1 MIQVDTVLEQWQ
13 RERPDL
19 EVGPMGLTGRL
30 KRIGRHLE
38 REMEKVFSPH
48 DLNPA
53 TFDVL
58 ATLRRSGA
66 PYRLSPGDLMAN
78 TMVTSGTMTHR
89 ADQLVR
95 AGLVER
101 ISNPQDGRSVLIGL
115 TRRGMKIIDAA
126 VTEHVGNLA
135 RLTSSLTE
143 SEAKRL
149 DRLLERYLA
158 ALESAEDAAG

>member
-1 MIQVDTVLEQWQ
+1 MIQVDTVLKQWQ

-38 REMEKVFSPH
+38 REMEKVFAAH
-48 DLNPA
+48 DLNLA
-53 TFDVL
+53 SFDVL

-78 TMVTSGTMTHR
+78 TMVTSGTMTNR

-95 AGLVER
+95 AGFVER
-101 ISNPQDGRSVLIGL
+101 ISNPQDGRSVLIALTDRGL
-115 TRRGMKIIDAA
+115 KVINAA
-126 VTEHVGNLA
+126 VTDHVANLA
-135 RLTSSLTE
+135 RLTSVLTE

-149 DRLLERYLA
+149 DRLLDRYLA
-158 ALESAEDAAG
+158 ALELMNDSDE